1 MAVERCSSKC
11 PLLHFILCFVASDY
25 CHLGAHAG
33 HFPSFMPRSG
43 SFRLFLLIPS
53 GKNDRRYS
61 PPPYSVD
68 FPFASL
74 FLIAAVC
81 MTHAGAIS
89 LVQCR
94 PSPCGKIRGHVLEAT
109 CHLSRIEG

>member
-68 FPFASL
+68 FVKFSLRFFVFDCCGMYDTRWSYFSRAVSSFAL
-74 FLIAAVC
+74 W
-81 MTHAGAIS
+81 
-89 LVQCR
+89 
-94 PSPCGKIRGHVLEAT
+94 
-109 CHLSRIEG
+109 